1 MRDLN
6 LCEIRAATALH
17 MSIKRA
23 STQRGKKSPVQC
35 DIRLYLSRKQR
46 RHTTCGVIWFKVQ
59 DTFEMSTLQ
68 THPVVTAAGYTAAAR
83 GCHPHAAT

>member
-1 MRDLN
+1 LQGHFNIVENRFLLNILIASNGIYNSKEFLIHTMRDLN

-46 RHTTCGVIWFKVQ
+46 RHTTCGVI
-59 DTFEMSTLQ
+59 
-68 THPVVTAAGYTAAAR
+68 
-83 GCHPHAAT
+83 